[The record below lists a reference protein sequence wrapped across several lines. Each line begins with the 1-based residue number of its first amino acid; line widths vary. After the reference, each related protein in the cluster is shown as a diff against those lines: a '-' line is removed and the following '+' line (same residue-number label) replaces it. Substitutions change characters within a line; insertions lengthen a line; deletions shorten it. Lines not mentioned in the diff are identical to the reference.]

1 MLIDLRRPV
10 FKAYVL
16 TVLPPA
22 SIEQTGENA
31 GLEFRKPLSRYLQ
44 NARVKTASFCLNT
57 KVVRKKRWII
67 KMEEQEGQE
76 GIDV

>member
-16 TVLPPA
+16 KVLPPA

-31 GLEFRKPLSRYLQ
+31 GLEFRKPLSGYLQ
-44 NARVKTASFCLNT
+44 SARVKTASFYLNT
-57 KVVRKKRWII
+57 
-67 KMEEQEGQE
+67 
-76 GIDV
+76 